1 MSYNIG
7 DMAQEFLPSRRKG
20 FDYEVSVK
28 WKKDQFFHLYL
39 HMP

>member
-20 FDYEVSVK
+20 FDYEVSITGRRI
-28 WKKDQFFHLYL
+28 DSFFSIYL
-39 HMP
+39 S